1 MRLSNSGG
9 HRVTKELVKTIR
21 TNESK
26 KIKWRYELK
35 NKLIVFIY
43 YSKLF
48 LILSYT
54 IKLFYQ
60 IYLIY
65 LKWLKLS
72 Y

>member
-26 KIKWRYELK
+26 KIKRRYELK

-65 LKWLKLS
+65 LK
-72 Y
+72 